1 MLLES
6 TQVYSDRGPYLNPSD
21 HPYEINDDD
30 FEDEDDDDEN
40 DEEDDFDAMECDKTQ
55 EPSYMDQA
63 WAVARVV
70 IGMVIMALA
79 VFFMASAASAD
90 ETAILTI
97 AYEASSQ
104 SFEGQVAVASVI
116 KARMER
122 SGKSAK
128 ETVLKPYQFSCWN
141 PKTHQPAQKR
151 KLSQREIDM
160 AKKAWAA
167 ARPGAF
173 DHYCRYDC
181 RPLWAKSAKK
191 SVRIGDHVFYKI

>member
-21 HPYEINDDD
+21 HPYEQYDD
-30 FEDEDDDDEN
+30 EDED
-40 DEEDDFDAMECDKTQ
+40 DEEDDFDAIKCDKTQ
-55 EPSYMDQA
+55 EPSYIDQA

-70 IGMVIMALA
+70 IGMGIMALA

-90 ETAILTI
+90 ETAILTV

-151 KLSQREIDM
+151 KLSQKEIET
-160 AKKAWAA
+160 ARQAWKA
-167 ARPGAF
+167 ARPGLYT
-173 DHYCRYDC
+173 HYCRHDC
-181 RPLWAKSAKK
+181 KPSWARSAKQSK
-191 SVRIGDHVFYKI
+191 RIEDHVFYAL